1 MTLMTVDTPEAE
13 ALRVSIERELL
24 KKDGATPAVLT
35 NVSSSGATIDAQPA
49 ISKTQR
55 LEGETSEIRRS
66 EVRGAPV
73 MMYGSTSKGMFI
85 CPPMSAGDDGVL
97 FPMMRAIDNWQ
108 HGEGVGPPPD
118 MQTPR
123 QGDLGDSVYYP
134 GVLRQSVDIAN
145 YPTEA
150 ITIQD
155 KEGSTVLSVKPGEI
169 KATVGPMTLRLDA
182 AGLHIDC
189 PVFINGETSIQGILA
204 LMGDFGQQGN
214 QLVNGTVT
222 ANQFITVP

>member
-1 MTLMTVDTPEAE
+1 MTMMTVDTPEAE
-13 ALRVSIERELL
+13 SLRVAIDRELL
-24 KKDGATPAVLT
+24 KKDGASPAVLT
-35 NVSSSGATIDAQPA
+35 NVSASGATVDAQPA

-55 LEGETSEIRRS
+55 LEGVTAEIPRS

-73 MMYGSTSKGMFI
+73 MMYGSTQKGLFI
-85 CPPMSAGDDGVL
+85 CPPMTAGDDGVL

-123 QGDLGDSVYYP
+123 QSDLGDSVYYP
-134 GVLRQSVDIAN
+134 GVLRESVQIAN

-155 KEGSTVLSVKPGEI
+155 AEASTVLSIKAGEI
-169 KATVGPMTLRLDA
+169 KLTVGAMTVTLDA
-182 AGLHIDC
+182 TGLHINA
-189 PVFINGETSIQGILA
+189 PVDINGLLA
-204 LMGDFGQQGN
+204 LTGNLGQVGN
-214 QLVNGTVT
+214 QIINGTVT

>member
-24 KKDGATPAVLT
+24 KKDGASPAVLS
-35 NVSSSGATIDAQPA
+35 NVATSGATVDAQPA

-55 LEGETSEIRRS
+55 LEGEATEIRRS

-73 MMYGSTSKGMFI
+73 MMYGSTTKGMFI
-85 CPPMSAGDDGVL
+85 CPPMTAGDDGVL

-123 QGDLGDSVYYP
+123 QGDLGDSVYFP
-134 GVLRQSVDIAN
+134 GVLRQSANIAN

-150 ITIQD
+150 MTIQD
-155 KEGSTVLSVKPGEI
+155 AEASTVLSVKPGEI
-169 KATVGPMTLRLDA
+169 KLTVGAMSVTLDA
-182 AGLHIDC
+182 TGLHINA
-189 PVFINGETSIQGILA
+189 PVDITGLVAITGNL
-204 LMGDFGQQGN
+204 GQMGN
-214 QLVNGTVT
+214 QIVNGTVT

>member
-24 KKDGATPAVLT
+24 KKDGASPAVLI
-35 NVSSSGATIDAQPA
+35 NVATSGATADAQPA

-55 LEGETSEIRRS
+55 LEGETAEIRRS

-73 MMYGSTSKGMFI
+73 MMYGSTTKGMFI
-85 CPPMSAGDDGVL
+85 CPPMTAGDDGVL

-123 QGDLGDSVYYP
+123 QGDLGDSVYFP
-134 GVLRQSVDIAN
+134 GVLRQSASIAN

-150 ITIQD
+150 MTIQD
-155 KEGSTVLSVKPGEI
+155 AEASTVFSVKPGEI
-169 KATVGPMTLRLDA
+169 KGTVGPYTVRLDA
-182 AGLHIDC
+182 TGFHIDC
-189 PVFINGETSIQGILA
+189 PVFINGETSIQGLLA
-204 LMGDFGQQGN
+204 LMGNFGQQGN
-214 QLVNGTVT
+214 QIVNGTVT